1 MPGRSGFRAP
11 YPSGRGRAA
20 RRRAG
25 GAGSAQQVGPHAGNE
40 QGGRGHVCMH
50 TTPPPSC
57 GRAYP
62 PRARR
67 RGRGTR
73 RRAGTHP
80 QRGGSGLTGRPP
92 RRGEGPTPSPLHA
105 PHRASVAPTAHL
117 QRALPSDRPPDADG
131 CRVARCSP
139 GGEPP
144 ARYRTVAQLSNSHTR
159 RRARRS
165 SVSTRSRAIGSG
177 STLGVGGWGVP
188 GGRSRGP
195 RWSRP
200 PPVTSARRQPWWWTA
215 TIPARPHPARRARPP
230 DHPRPGP
237 TRSLHHRTLF
247 LRPLIAGGVLAR
259 PSS

>member
-1 MPGRSGFRAP
+1 MHAHHASAQLRASVSAACAASRAWHA
-11 YPSGRGRAA
+11 PSCGDTLSAA
-20 RRRAG
+20 
-25 GAGSAQQVGPHAGNE
+25 GAGSPGDRHGAVK
-40 QGGRGHVCMH
+40 
-50 TTPPPSC
+50 
-57 GRAYP
+57 
-62 PRARR
+62 ARHRLPCTRLTVR
-67 RGRGTR
+67 RSR
-73 RRAGTHP
+73 
-80 QRGGSGLTGRPP
+80 QRPTCNAHYHRIARPMLTG
-92 RRGEGPTPSPLHA
+92 A
-105 PHRASVAPTAHL
+105 
-117 QRALPSDRPPDADG
+117 
-131 CRVARCSP
+131 RVARCSP

-200 PPVTSARRQPWWWTA
+200 PPVTSARRQPWWWSA

-237 TRSLHHRTLF
+237 APARCTTGRCSCARSSPGEFWRVSRREQRLTEASAGSSDRVEEWVTLD
-247 LRPLIAGGVLAR
+247 
-259 PSS
+259 

>member
-1 MPGRSGFRAP
+1 MCACTPRLCPAAGERIRRVRGVEGVARAVV
-11 YPSGRGRAA
+11 RG
-20 RRRAG
+20 
-25 GAGSAQQVGPHAGNE
+25 
-40 QGGRGHVCMH
+40 
-50 TTPPPSC
+50 
-57 GRAYP
+57 
-62 PRARR
+62 
-67 RGRGTR
+67 
-73 RRAGTHP
+73 HP

-237 TRSLHHRTLF
+237 APARCTTGRCSCARSSPGEFWRVSRREQRLTEASAGSSDRVEEWVTLD
-247 LRPLIAGGVLAR
+247 
-259 PSS
+259 